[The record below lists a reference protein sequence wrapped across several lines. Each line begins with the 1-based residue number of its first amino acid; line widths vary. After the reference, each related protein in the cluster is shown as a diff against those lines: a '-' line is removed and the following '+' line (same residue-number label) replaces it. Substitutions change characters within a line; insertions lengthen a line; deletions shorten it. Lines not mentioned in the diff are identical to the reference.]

1 MSEVNIRKLLES
13 VNKAITECN
22 KNRKVKENH
31 GETFNVF
38 SLCGVDHYEI
48 WHSKIL
54 AEFLNPRGMHGQTD
68 AAFLKAFFKI
78 INNKINNKKSE
89 DCLFDE
95 WTYVRSEES
104 AKLGELRIGRFD
116 IYLENYKEKA
126 VCVIENKIF
135 AGEQPTQLE
144 RYSKWLEDKGKEGY
158 TTTYLIFLTLDGHE
172 SSTINDKDK
181 KKYIQL
187 AYKNDILPWLREC
200 RQIACDKP
208 FVRETLGQYQYH
220 LEKIINGGQIMD
232 EKIVELLNN
241 EAALKAAQLIYEN
254 YCSARDA
261 KARSLFED
269 FFKNFSQEKSLQ
281 YEVEWKGGLDSAHQD
296 MGYCLTLKKGEKSV
310 NVSVCFQCT
319 GLKSLYI
326 GVCSDKNSDLNLSK
340 LDLSVLNNGN
350 SNSKI
355 EWDSSIKAWP
365 LWRYIGVDKNNGID
379 YSSWDGN
386 FLVEMGNDEF
396 KKKYFNEMANTIE
409 AICKIIFND

>member
-1 MSEVNIRKLLES
+1 MSEENIKNLLES
-13 VNKAITECN
+13 VNDAINSWEN
-22 KNRKVKENH
+22 NQKVKENH

-78 INNKINNKKSE
+78 INNKINKKSE

-104 AKLGELRIGRFD
+104 AKLGELNIGRFD
-116 IYLENYKEKA
+116 VYLENYKKK
-126 VCVIENKIF
+126 VICVIENKIF

-144 RYSKWLEDKGKEGY
+144 RYSNWLEDKEGY
-158 TTTYLIFLTLDGHE
+158 TTYLIFLTLDGHE
-172 SSTINDKDK
+172 SSTINDK

-187 AYKNDILPWLREC
+187 AYKDDILPWLQEC

-232 EKIVELLNN
+232 ENIVKLLDKGTD
-241 EAALKAAQLIYEN
+241 LKAAQLIYEN
-254 YCSARDA
+254 YCSARDK
-261 KARSLFED
+261 KARDLFNKFET
-269 FFKNFSQEKSLQ
+269 FFEKFSQEKSLQ
-281 YEVEWKGGLDSAHQD
+281 YEVKWNDDLDSAHQD
-296 MGYCLTLKKGEKSV
+296 KGYCLTVNKGEESV
-310 NVSVCFQCT
+310 NVSICFQCT

-326 GVCSDKNSDLNLSK
+326 GVCSDMNSDL
-340 LDLSVLNNGN
+340 DLSNLYLGVLNNEN
-350 SNSKI
+350 PNSKI
-355 EWDSSIKAWP
+355 EWDSPNKAWP

-386 FLVEMGNDEF
+386 FLAEMEKDEF

-409 AICKIIFND
+409 AICKIIFKV